1 MLFYKCIDNEIM
13 KHILKNHEHIH
24 NLCRKYEKEIKI
36 SNTGMFH
43 IIFYL
48 FLITFF
54 SQNIYNFFVSNFI
67 CEFVNLIYFLII
79 LKMTQ
84 YWIHHIIIII

>member
-36 SNTGMFH
+36 SNTGTFH

-54 SQNIYNFFVSNFI
+54 SQNNFLYIIFLFLI
-67 CEFVNLIYFLII
+67 LFVNL
-79 LKMTQ
+79 
-84 YWIHHIIIII
+84 

>member
-1 MLFYKCIDNEIM
+1 MLFYKCIDNEVM

-43 IIFYL
+43 IILYL
-48 FLITFF
+48 FLLHFF
-54 SQNIYNFFVSNFI
+54 SEY
-67 CEFVNLIYFLII
+67 L
-79 LKMTQ
+79 
-84 YWIHHIIIII
+84 

>member
-54 SQNIYNFFVSNFI
+54 SQNNFLYIIFLFLI
-67 CEFVNLIYFLII
+67 LFVNL
-79 LKMTQ
+79 
-84 YWIHHIIIII
+84 